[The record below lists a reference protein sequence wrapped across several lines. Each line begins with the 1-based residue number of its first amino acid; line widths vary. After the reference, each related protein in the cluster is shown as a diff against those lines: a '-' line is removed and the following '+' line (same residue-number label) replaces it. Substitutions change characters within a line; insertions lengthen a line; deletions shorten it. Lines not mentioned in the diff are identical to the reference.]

1 LVRRKEMADRATGI
15 NRRDFVK
22 ATALGVGGAAFAGFG
37 AINAMAKVPDKWDEE
52 ADVIV
57 VGAGGAGLAAAAT
70 IAAAGKSVIVLEKM
84 PVAGG
89 SSLICGGALAFAG
102 TDIQAAEHVKD
113 SNELLYKDLM
123 TVGANVNVPGL
134 VKTYTDNQL
143 ETYEWLKKSGVKFQ
157 KLGIASGMS
166 VPRAH
171 YVTPADVLKLLSD
184 QAKAK
189 GGKIL
194 IGVAATRL
202 VVDEKTGNICGVVA
216 ERNKRQI
223 YYGGRRGVILASG
236 GFSYSKDMLARFV
249 PEMTKAQALA
259 GLGSYGDGLKM
270 AWACGADIRDVPY
283 VKATFGFSLKYDS
296 IKDFG
301 LIFYHGALIVN
312 KEGRRFVNESK
323 SYKLVGDAAL
333 QQTDAI
339 GIQIFDAA
347 IREDTFKDPLAT
359 VEPLEKKNALFT
371 APTLAELAGK
381 AGIPAAVLEQ
391 TVREYNANV
400 DKGVDPQFG
409 RTTLVAA
416 YGKPVKIEK
425 PPFYAFPST
434 AVVIGTYGGALINE
448 KTQVVDV
455 FGSPIPRLYA
465 AGEVTGGVHG
475 AAYMTGT
482 AFGKA
487 LIFGRL
493 AAKNILTVPTTGSDA
508 KERPSG

>member
-1 LVRRKEMADRATGI
+1 MAYKGTGL

-22 ATALGVGGAAFAGFG
+22 ATALGVGGAAFAGLG
-37 AINAMAKVPDKWDEE
+37 AVTAMAKVPEKWDEQ

-57 VGAGGAGLAAAAT
+57 VGAGGAGLSAAAT
-70 IAAAGKSVIVLEKM
+70 LTAAGKSVIVLEKM
-84 PVAGG
+84 PVPGG

-102 TDIQAAEHVKD
+102 TDMQAAENIKD
-113 SNELLYKDLM
+113 SNELLYKGLM
-123 TVGANVNVPGL
+123 TVGANMNVPGL

-143 ETYEWLKKSGVKFQ
+143 ATYEWLKKSGVKFL
-157 KLGIASGMS
+157 KIGIASGMS

-171 YVTPADVLKLLSD
+171 YVIPGDVLKILSD
-184 QAKAK
+184 QAKAN
-189 GGKIL
+189 GAKIL
-194 IGVAATRL
+194 LGVGASRL
-202 VVDEKTGNICGVVA
+202 VVDEKTGNICGVVV
-216 ERNKRQI
+216 ERNKRQT

-236 GFSYSKDMLARFV
+236 GFSYGKEMLARFV

-283 VKATFGFSLKYDS
+283 IKATFGFSLKYDS
-296 IKDFG
+296 IKDFS
-301 LIFYHGALIVN
+301 LVFYHGAIVVN

-333 QQTDAI
+333 QQTDGI
-339 GIQIFDAA
+339 GVQIFDAA
-347 IREDTFKDPLAT
+347 IREDTLKDPSAT
-359 VEPLEKKNALFT
+359 IEPLEKKNFVLS
-371 APTLAELAGK
+371 APTLAELASK
-381 AGIPAAVLEQ
+381 AGIPVATLEQ

-409 RTTLVAA
+409 RSTLVAG

-425 PPFYAFPST
+425 APFYAFPST
-434 AVVIGTYGGALINE
+434 AVIIGTYGGALINE
-448 KTQVVDV
+448 KAQVIDI

-475 AAYMTGT
+475 GAYMTGT

-493 AAKNILTVPTTGSDA
+493 AAKNILA
-508 KERPSG
+508 